1 MVNVPGSSIA
11 RAAGQGLFTRA
22 GAEIGVASTKAFVTQ
37 VACFLFLSLYLG
49 KKNNLDYRLYRS
61 ILEGLKHIP
70 EALDTILLSSESI
83 RQVALKYSDYENFFY
98 LGRALELP
106 IAMEGSLK
114 LKELTYSHSE
124 AYSSGEL
131 KHGSIALID
140 ENFPS
145 ILLNAPGSLNQ
156 KNQSSAQ
163 EILAR
168 GGKVLGIIARSDTV
182 RHVYTDVLEFDPIHE
197 YLNPFLEVVILQLFS
212 YHTANALGR
221 DVDKPRN
228 LAKSVT
234 VE

>member
-1 MVNVPGSSIA
+1 VVNVPGSSIA

-61 ILEGLKHIP
+61 ILEGLKRLP
-70 EALDTILLSSESI
+70 EAIDTILLRSESI

-114 LKELTYSHSE
+114 LKELTYRHSE

-168 GGKVLGIIARSDTV
+168 GGKVLGIIA
-182 RHVYTDVLEFDPIHE
+182 
-197 YLNPFLEVVILQLFS
+197 
-212 YHTANALGR
+212 
-221 DVDKPRN
+221 
-228 LAKSVT
+228 
-234 VE
+234 